1 MLFRIDPGASA
12 PLFAQLANQVRLA
25 VARGDLPP
33 GERLPAARDVAD
45 ALDLNV
51 HTVLRAY
58 QDLRDEGLID
68 LRRGRGAVVTD
79 RASADFAA
87 LRHAIAGVVQEAT
100 SLRLSAET
108 TLALVTEALT

>member
-1 MLFRIDPGASA
+1 MLYKIDPAA
-12 PLFAQLANQVRLA
+12 PEPLFAQLASQIRLA
-25 VARGDLPP
+25 AARGELAA
-33 GERLPAARDVAD
+33 GQRLPSARELAES
-45 ALDLNV
+45 LDLNV

-87 LRHAIAGVVQEAT
+87 LRAAIAVVAHESRA
-100 SLRLSAET
+100 LALSPET
-108 TLALVTEALT
+108 TIALLKEALS